1 MRVLNIENIMRRKVV
16 LLLGLMLLTACISQE
31 PSDIPLHAEECEYCK
46 MVISDERF
54 TAQLVSDKGKSYPFD
69 SIECMAAYAH
79 QNPEIATGAK
89 LYVSDFTQPGQWL
102 TIEEASIY
110 QSEDIQSPMG
120 LSLFA
125 IHRESSVPNLI
136 ERAEQQQWRQ
146 TVEYV
151 TENWKMSQ

>member
-46 MVISDERF
+46 MVISDQRF
-54 TAQLVSDKGKSYPFD
+54 TAQLVSEKGKSYPFD

-79 QNPEIATGAK
+79 QNEEVSDGAK
-89 LYVSDFTQPGQWL
+89 FYVTNFTQPGQWL
-102 TIEEASIY
+102 TVEEASIY
-110 QSEDIQSPMG
+110 QSVNIQSPMG

-125 IHRESSVPNLI
+125 IDRQSAVPAMINN
-136 ERAEQQQWRQ
+136 AEQQSWQQ
-146 TVEYV
+146 TVVYV
-151 TENWKMSQ
+151 TTKWKMSQ